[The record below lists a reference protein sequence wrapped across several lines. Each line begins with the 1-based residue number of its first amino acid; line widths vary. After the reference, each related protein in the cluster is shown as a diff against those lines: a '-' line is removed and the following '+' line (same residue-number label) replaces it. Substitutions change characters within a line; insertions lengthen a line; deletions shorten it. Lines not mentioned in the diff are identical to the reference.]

1 MSMLPVVLSYI
12 DGCTKEQIEELGKA
26 VIKRQS
32 YLLSV
37 REQQLEELRSNGITH

>member
-1 MSMLPVVLSYI
+1 MSMLPVVLAYI

-32 YLLSV
+32 YLNSIYK
-37 REQQLEELRSNGITH
+37 QKLEELRNNGITH